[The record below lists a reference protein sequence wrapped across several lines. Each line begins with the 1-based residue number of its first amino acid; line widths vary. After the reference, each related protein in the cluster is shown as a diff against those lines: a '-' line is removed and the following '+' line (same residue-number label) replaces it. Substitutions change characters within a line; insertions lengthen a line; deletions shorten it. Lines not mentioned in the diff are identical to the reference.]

1 MDRSSLGDSQLRA
14 SLFFLCALSQAADGA
29 RTCSV
34 SISYVLQPAEPMLPT
49 ACSTQQII
57 RARARGQITQASQRP
72 LLPTDPVAHSRA
84 QREWDRDMCSACRR
98 GEMSVNVHW
107 ITIYTNTH
115 QGQSVSRGSWEE
127 PWASVQK
134 DRESCCH
141 GCTMEDGIL
150 STNRYQL
157 VQLNH
162 FRLLWIGIS
171 LLLFCMDS
179 FPGTHSAFFSF
190 CFRPLTLLYFFN
202 HEVARL

>member
-49 ACSTQQII
+49 ACSTQQIT
-57 RARARGQITQASQRP
+57 RARARGQITQASRRP

-84 QREWDRDMCSACRR
+84 QRERGRDMCSACRR

-127 PWASVQK
+127 SWETGRVVAMDAQWRMVFSQP
-134 DRESCCH
+134 
-141 GCTMEDGIL
+141 T
-150 STNRYQL
+150 
-157 VQLNH
+157 
-162 FRLLWIGIS
+162 GIS
-171 LLLFCMDS
+171 WSSWAIFVFFELGFHCCFSVWTAFLAHILLSLV
-179 FPGTHSAFFSF
+179 SALD
-190 CFRPLTLLYFFN
+190 R
-202 HEVARL
+202 